1 MRPRENWFFVVTFAV
16 GGLQRNGTLRSSTIK
31 KVAPPVVPD
40 VVGGGTAGR
49 RHSSASPT
57 SSASL
62 YGALPGTPDPRASL
76 QGSPGFALPGN
87 AVDNASQP
95 PPSPS
100 PGYGGPEEKMSAD
113 RLSYPDWPREDDL
126 NPFSPYF
133 LPLDRRSHSW
143 VDLCGGTSQ
152 GVLCHPS
159 VRRHDDDSVS
169 HKGERISRRKST
181 VGVFRKGLRLLRRSF
196 SAENGFKLGVA
207 HRLSTGSHGSSGSLT
222 LTSSV
227 GSHMSSLTPEVVVLS
242 PLNVAGLLVNGVS
255 VSVGSFLG

>member
-1 MRPRENWFFVVTFAV
+1 M
-16 GGLQRNGTLRSSTIK
+16 L
-31 KVAPPVVPD
+31 
-40 VVGGGTAGR
+40 
-49 RHSSASPT
+49 
-57 SSASL
+57 SL
-62 YGALPGTPDPRASL
+62 MLP
-76 QGSPGFALPGN
+76 
-87 AVDNASQP
+87 
-95 PPSPS
+95 
-100 PGYGGPEEKMSAD
+100 GGPEDKMLSD
-113 RLSYPDWPREDDL
+113 RLSYPDRPREDDL

-152 GVLCHPS
+152 GVLCHHS

-169 HKGERISRRKST
+169 HKGERVSRRKST

-196 SAENGFKLGVA
+196 SAENGFKLGMAPLTRPQSHPGTPVGTPTTPLPPGLPPTGRGCYIVAGSLDDPSCGVTTPGRDSPSGGSVESRHSSSSLDSGRGSSSSSSADSKVA